1 MSYPERGAGYRH
13 TPKFIDRMKA
23 EEGKSSTPFKR
34 AEGGNVDDEPF
45 VQGGHYEPRAER
57 GGVDFDAEDGVPA
70 RIADEVSQIK
80 RVQADMGLRN
90 KVGLTPADQ
99 GPGALRRGMR
109 TKAKTMIDDGNEE
122 D

>member
-1 MSYPERGAGYRH
+1 MNAKEVEADGGGA
-13 TPKFIDRMKA
+13 
-23 EEGKSSTPFKR
+23 
-34 AEGGNVDDEPF
+34 
-45 VQGGHYEPRAER
+45 
-57 GGVDFDAEDGVPA
+57 DFDAEDGVPA
-70 RIADEVSQIK
+70 RIADEVGQIK

-109 TKAKTMIDDGNEE
+109 TKAKTMVDDGGEE